1 MVSQVTTICK
11 SAFYRLRKIRLIRKH
26 LTFDSA
32 QLLVQ
37 VLVTSK
43 LDYCNSLLNGLAKN
57 VIKQL
62 QPGRNKLA
70 YYAPLQRMQNT
81 AACVLLL
88 FRPRS
93 VILHLLPC
101 KPPLAPG
108 LNVKYLLLLSRL
120 SMDLLLLK
128 LKISLLLRP
137 LLWNSLPQHIRDAGS
152 LDIFKKNI

>member
-1 MVSQVTTICK
+1 MVPQVTTICK

-43 LDYCNSLLNGLAKN
+43 HDYCNSLINGLAKN

-62 QPGRNKLA
+62 QPGSNKLA
-70 YYAPLQRMQNT
+70 YYALLQRMHN
-81 AACVLLL
+81 AVACVVTLS
-88 FRPRS
+88 PMICHITS
-93 VILHLLPC
+93 IILQISTGSRLMF
-101 KPPLAPG
+101 G
-108 LNVKYLLLLSRL
+108 LNLKYLLLLTRL

-128 LKISLLLRP
+128 LKIF
-137 LLWNSLPQHIRDAGS
+137 
-152 LDIFKKNI
+152 FKVTSRHGI